1 MRVNL
6 AQKAIGLFVALAVV
20 AAAPG
25 GVALAA
31 KKSDAQKCQKVIDK
45 ASQQFAK
52 ARMKQLFNCGK
63 KAFKKKN
70 GDADDAL
77 ACVTNKKVTKVKV
90 SKGQK
95 NKIKKTCSSAVI
107 TGAASEDALGMT
119 SCVTRAPGCPA
130 PTDSNS
136 LAACIE
142 CSHAFEAECLFR
154 TVYNRSS
161 AACEAQ

>member
-6 AQKAIGLFVALAVV
+6 AQKAITLFVALAVV

-31 KKSDAQKCQKVIDK
+31 KKSAAQKCQKEIDK
-45 ASQQFAK
+45 ASQQFTK
-52 ARMKQLFNCGK
+52 ARLKQLFNCGK
-63 KAFKKKN
+63 KAFKK
-70 GDADDAL
+70 DQDVATCA
-77 ACVTNKKVTKVKV
+77 TNSKVTKVSV

-95 NKIKKTCSSAVI
+95 KKLGKSCPASVI
-107 TGAASEDALGMT
+107 TGAASENALGLT

-130 PTDSNS
+130 PTDSDS

-154 TVYNRSS
+154 TVYNESTT
-161 AACEAQ
+161 ACEAP